1 MMAYLE
7 LYSSGHS
14 VLAIGLLFARNDGHG
29 SVAFTLDQYAHLMK
43 GGQEVSA
50 HVMDGYL
57 VA

>member
-1 MMAYLE
+1 
-7 LYSSGHS
+7 

-43 GGQEVSA
+43 GGQEASA

-57 VA
+57 AA